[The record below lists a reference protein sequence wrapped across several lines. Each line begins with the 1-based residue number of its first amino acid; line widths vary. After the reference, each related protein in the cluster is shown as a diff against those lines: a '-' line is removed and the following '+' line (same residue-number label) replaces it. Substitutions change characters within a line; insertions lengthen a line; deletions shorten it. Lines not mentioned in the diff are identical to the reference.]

1 MSNYMKIVLTGGG
14 TGGHI
19 FPLISIAREIKNI
32 QTSSEIFYIGPKDP
46 FARGA
51 FNKENIPVKIIS
63 SGKIRRYFSFG
74 TIFQNIID
82 IFIKIPFGFLE
93 SLIYLQKIKPESIL
107 SKGGYGTIPVVFA
120 GKLLGIP
127 IFLHESD
134 SIAGLANKITGRF
147 ARTIFVSF
155 PIEQIKNLPQN
166 KLVFTGNPIRESIL
180 SGNLEDAKKI
190 FNLQGI
196 KPILLVL
203 GGSQGSMRINTII
216 LENRDYLLEK
226 FEIIHQTGRIDYN
239 RVIKE
244 KNENYHVYDFLNE
257 EAMANALFCCACI
270 ISRAGSGSISEI
282 SAVGKPSILIPLPE
296 AAQNHQIHNAS
307 IYEKYG
313 ACISIKEEDFTKE
326 RLFNA
331 LENIL
336 KPENKESFCNAAKN
350 FSKINAAKTIAKKV
364 LEENNF
370 V

>member
-1 MSNYMKIVLTGGG
+1 MKIVLTGGG

-32 QTSSEIFYIGPKDP
+32 QTESEIFYIGPKDQ
-46 FARGA
+46 FAKDA

-63 SGKIRRYFSFG
+63 SGKIRRYFNFG
-74 TIFQNIID
+74 AISQNIID
-82 IFIKIPFGFLE
+82 IFIKIPLGFLE
-93 SLIYLQKIKPESIL
+93 SIVYLQKTKPKFIL

-134 SIAGLANKITGRF
+134 SIAGLANKITGKF
-147 ARTIFVSF
+147 AKNIFVSF
-155 PIEQIKNLPQN
+155 PIEQIKNLPSG
-166 KLVFTGNPIRESIL
+166 KLIFTGNPIRESIL
-180 SGNLEDAKKI
+180 LGNLEDAKKI
-190 FNLQGI
+190 FNLQGK
-196 KPILLVL
+196 KPVLLVL
-203 GGSQGSMRINTII
+203 GGSQGSMRINNII

-226 FEIIHQTGRIDYN
+226 FEIIHQTGTIDYN
-239 RVIKE
+239 RVTKE
-244 KNENYHVYDFLNE
+244 KNEDYHVYDFLNE

-270 ISRAGSGSISEI
+270 ISRAGSSSISEI
-282 SAVGKPSILIPLPE
+282 SAIGKPSILIPLPE

-313 ACISIKEEDFTKE
+313 ACITIKEEDFTKE
-326 RLFNA
+326 KLFNA

-336 KPENKESFCNAAKN
+336 KPDNKESFCNAAKN
-350 FSKINAAKTIAKKV
+350 FSKINAAKAIAKKV
-364 LEENNF
+364 LEESNF